1 MEGSMKI
8 YWDGK
13 VKNLIGPQVKT
24 LRKKKKITQKDMAAQ
39 LQVMGYE
46 FNDLTILRIEQQ
58 TRFVSDIELL
68 ALATYFNTTLDALYP
83 SQEDI

>member
-1 MEGSMKI
+1 MRCATVKI

-13 VKNLIGPQVKT
+13 TKNLIGPQVKR
-24 LRKKKKITQKDMAAQ
+24 LRKSKKMTQKELSEKLQ
-39 LQVMGYE
+39 LMGYD

-68 ALATYFNTTLDALYP
+68 ALATYFDVDIKELYP
-83 SQEDI
+83 